1 MLQIWEFEPQ
11 HLASTA
17 WACAEK
23 SYHNIP
29 LLDAILRASAACAQQ
44 FRPQELGS
52 ILWAVSRLEGSA
64 QAWQL
69 LETADRLNVGMTGIS
84 AMLSIS
90 ERGSAPSKRSLL
102 KELRLLLRCRGD
114 VRPAFTVVAA
124 ARAAEAGDAK
134 KALLLLDK
142 ASADESP
149 VSTRIRR
156 ACGDASQETWQLSL

>member
-1 MLQIWEFEPQ
+1 
-11 HLASTA
+11 
-17 WACAEK
+17 
-23 SYHNIP
+23 
-29 LLDAILRASAACAQQ
+29 
-44 FRPQELGS
+44 
-52 ILWAVSRLEGSA
+52 
-64 QAWQL
+64 
-69 LETADRLNVGMTGIS
+69 MTGIS

-142 ASADESP
+142 ASSDESP
-149 VSTRIRR
+149 VSSRIRR
-156 ACGDASQETWQLSL
+156 ACGDASHEACQLRL

>member
-1 MLQIWEFEPQ
+1 MCRT
-11 HLASTA
+11 ASSA
-17 WACAEK
+17 GAGEKFPWVWAGPAD
-23 SYHNIP
+23 P
-29 LLDAILRASAACAQQ
+29 
-44 FRPQELGS
+44 RP
-52 ILWAVSRLEGSA
+52 EGSA

-134 KALLLLDK
+134 KALLATDGLHYYIQPSFAGRLALKKTTRLLLDK
-142 ASADESP
+142 ASSDESP
-149 VSTRIRR
+149 VSSRIRR
-156 ACGDASQETWQLSL
+156 ACGDASHEACQLRL